1 MISIRRRQMTSGKKK
16 YKNIETFQIGMKA
29 MKTIEIAEE
38 TYESLLEDSAML
50 SALRSVGVDSWQGWD
65 EAMDI
70 FRSTLL
76 EIEDE

>member
-1 MISIRRRQMTSGKKK
+1 
-16 YKNIETFQIGMKA
+16 